1 MKKTAVMVLILV
13 AVVFVCTAG
22 ALAASPGGGRAFGN
36 GCHYPDADGDGLCDR
51 CGSESGGSQSSGS
64 QSGGSGS
71 GGSGGHGHH
80 AR

>member
-1 MKKTAVMVLILV
+1 MVLILV
-13 AVVFVCTAG
+13 VVVFVCTAG

-64 QSGGSGS
+64 ESGGSEGGGS
-71 GGSGGHGHH
+71 QSSGSGGHGHH

>member
-1 MKKTAVMVLILV
+1 MVLILV
-13 AVVFVCTAG
+13 VVVFVCTAG

-51 CGSESGGSQSSGS
+51 CGSESGGR
-64 QSGGSGS
+64 GS